1 MACFV
6 AKFQTVRGKP
16 TFFFNTPF
24 VIVYRKSTPLLI
36 TFFINGPSAMMK
48 NTIRQVSIDQ
58 GYMFSRRSLMMYFR
72 VIYLTGYQAAKKPIT
87 STVKNTPKTSR
98 P

>member
-36 TFFINGPSAMMK
+36 TFFINEPSVRMK
-48 NTIRQVSIDQ
+48 NIIGQVNMDS
-58 GYMFSRRSLMMYFR
+58 GYMFSRRSLMMYLR
-72 VIYLTGYQAAKKPIT
+72 VIYLTG
-87 STVKNTPKTSR
+87 
-98 P
+98 